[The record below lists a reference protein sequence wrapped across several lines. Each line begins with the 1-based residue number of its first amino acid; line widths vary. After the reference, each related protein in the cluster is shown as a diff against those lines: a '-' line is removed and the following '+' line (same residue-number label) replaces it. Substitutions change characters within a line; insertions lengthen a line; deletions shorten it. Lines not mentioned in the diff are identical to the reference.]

1 MDFSNALQAR
11 VIRANDALRRFI
23 EPQPF
28 QNTPLVEAMHYGALL
43 GGKRL
48 RPFLVYATGNMFG
61 ISDNTLDA
69 PAAAVECIHAYSL
82 IHDDLPAMDDD
93 DLVAVSQPAISNL
106 AKRMPFW
113 RVMRCKLWPSPF

>member
-93 DLVAVSQPAISNL
+93 DLRRGQPTCHIKIGRASC
-106 AKRMPFW
+106 RE
-113 RVMRCKLWPSPF
+113 RV

>member
-43 GGKRL
+43 GVNACVRS
-48 RPFLVYATGNMFG
+48 G
-61 ISDNTLDA
+61 ICHGQH
-69 PAAAVECIHAYSL
+69 VRY
-82 IHDDLPAMDDD
+82 
-93 DLVAVSQPAISNL
+93 Q
-106 AKRMPFW
+106 R
-113 RVMRCKLWPSPF
+113 